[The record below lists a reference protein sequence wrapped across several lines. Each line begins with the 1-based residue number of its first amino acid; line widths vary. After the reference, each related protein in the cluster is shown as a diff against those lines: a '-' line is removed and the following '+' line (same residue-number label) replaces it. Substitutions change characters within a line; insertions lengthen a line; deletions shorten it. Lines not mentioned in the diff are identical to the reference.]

1 MKRFIDFTKKEDDL
15 EIIKET
21 FVPEAKEPPVVI
33 KEKTRE
39 IIEQVSIPGAPG
51 LPGVPGPVGDRGS
64 QGPQGPQGEQGVKG
78 DAGEQGSQGEQGI
91 QGEQG
96 PAGPQGEQGIQ
107 GEQGSQGVAGPKGDK
122 GDKGDAGEQGSQGV
136 PGPAG
141 KDGQAGQNGRDGA
154 KGLQGPRGERGPR
167 GSKGQKGD
175 PGPAGVAGPIGEQ
188 GNKGDKGDPGDLSK
202 ISAKYPLIYD
212 EKKGRLEFDT
222 KKLEDAVSKLSNIGS
237 GNIPASELAKYM
249 VAGGGA
255 VGIRKDGTNLIRSVS
270 DINFKGSNLTITRRG
285 KNVDV
290 EVSDAGLFSSGEN
303 PPSSPSAGDRWYDT
317 TNDILFTR
325 YDDNWVEF

>member
-122 GDKGDAGEQGSQGV
+122 GDKGDAGEQGPQGV

>member
-1 MKRFIDFTKKEDDL
+1 MMR
-15 EIIKET
+15 
-21 FVPEAKEPPVVI
+21 
-33 KEKTRE
+33 
-39 IIEQVSIPGAPG
+39 
-51 LPGVPGPVGDRGS
+51 
-64 QGPQGPQGEQGVKG
+64 
-78 DAGEQGSQGEQGI
+78 
-91 QGEQG
+91 
-96 PAGPQGEQGIQ
+96 
-107 GEQGSQGVAGPKGDK
+107 
-122 GDKGDAGEQGSQGV
+122 
-136 PGPAG
+136 
-141 KDGQAGQNGRDGA
+141 
-154 KGLQGPRGERGPR
+154 
-167 GSKGQKGD
+167 
-175 PGPAGVAGPIGEQ
+175 
-188 GNKGDKGDPGDLSK
+188 
-202 ISAKYPLIYD
+202 
-212 EKKGRLEFDT
+212 KKGRLEFDT